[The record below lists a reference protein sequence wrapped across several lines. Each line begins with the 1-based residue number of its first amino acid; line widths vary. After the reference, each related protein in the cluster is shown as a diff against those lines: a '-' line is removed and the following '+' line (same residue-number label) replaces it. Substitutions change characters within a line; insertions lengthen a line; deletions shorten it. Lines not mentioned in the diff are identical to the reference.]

1 MKPEEKKTL
10 GRLIRDHRQRL
21 NWSQERL
28 AGAAGIHLRTVQRA
42 EGGYGISSENLA
54 SIASALELDERELRT
69 LAATAGP
76 PPPEKRIPLQGIR
89 SGKDLLEIL
98 ERYHLRSGWSMEL
111 APPEEHR
118 FNEMVAERI
127 VELTDE
133 LENKPRSAKE
143 QLGAVRHAQEIVSIA
158 QHMGFTIFAGT
169 YTEEIRI
176 KQRTRKKK
184 ALLVIAAPTGDPRVV
199 RTAKGA
205 QLDVVRDSRRLVFGS
220 TFAGHSTPYE
230 WMEDQLISKSN
241 GEFRVNDVLRRMM
254 REVMAEIQQ
263 AEHQARDT
271 QQ

>member
-10 GRLIRDHRQRL
+10 GRLIRDHRQRQ
-21 NWSQERL
+21 NWTQGRL
-28 AGAAGIHLRTVQRA
+28 AGAADIDLRTVQRA
-42 EGGYGISSENLA
+42 EAGCGINSENLA
-54 SIASALELDERELRT
+54 SIASALGVDERELRT

-76 PPPEKRIPLQGIR
+76 PSPEKRIPLQAIR
-89 SGKDLLEIL
+89 SGQVLVEIL
-98 ERYHLRSGWSMEL
+98 ERCLARSWSLEL

-118 FNEMVAERI
+118 FNEMVAEQI
-127 VELTDE
+127 LEVTDQ
-133 LENKPRSAKE
+133 LENSPRSAKE
-143 QLGAVRHAQEIVSIA
+143 HLGAVRHAQEIVSIA
-158 QHMGFTIFAGT
+158 QHMGFRIFAGT
-169 YTEEIRI
+169 YTEEIKI

-241 GEFRVNDVLRRMM
+241 GELLVNDVLRRMM

-263 AEHQARDT
+263 AEHQARDA